1 MINNYGVSRLIRISG
16 QKFTL
21 LNGFKISNISEF
33 VNVVKPP
40 TPSNSGDV
48 EKLVA
53 YTNKH
58 SDFTFQKVCPPLYG
72 PNYSTA
78 RYTGIPANE
87 PDHIADFHFIGIM
100 RTVDDILIAKYKG
113 YIAGTW
119 GTVLPKK

>member
-16 QKFTL
+16 QEFTL
-21 LNGFKISNISEF
+21 LNGFKISTIGVTGV
-33 VNVVKPP
+33 VNPP
-40 TPSNSGDV
+40 TPNNSGDV
-48 EKLVA
+48 DKLIA

-72 PNYSTA
+72 PDNSTA

-100 RTVDDILIAKYKG
+100 RSIDDILIPHYKG
-113 YIAGTW
+113 FISGVW
-119 GTVLPKK
+119 STVGSKN